1 LPTGKRM
8 TADTQTTPTDDTA
21 IQPRKARGGR
31 FGAAHL
37 DPRDAYRDVPILKL
51 PTWNH
56 EVAAYFFFGGVSA
69 GAAMVGSIAD
79 MVGGKRHERL
89 ARTAHYVSFATLLPC
104 PPLLIDDLGMPARF
118 HHMMRIVK
126 PSSPMNVGSWALLL
140 HGAGATVTVGR
151 MLAEEGKL
159 PLVGWLAR
167 LIPERLLVGLGL
179 PSSFVLAG
187 YTGVLLGTTSIPV
200 WYKSPLLGAL
210 FMSSAFSSGV
220 AATNLLGEITRSE
233 TEEEELELAEIGL
246 ASGLVEAALLAG
258 YVATTGPAA
267 KPLLSGGPG
276 KLLAGAAACV
286 LAATALEAL
295 SAGSGRKRGTT
306 TMLASV
312 LSLAGAAMLRWAVVR
327 AGRASAADRE
337 GTLDAMQP
345 REGNPGWG
353 PPR

>member
-1 LPTGKRM
+1 M
-8 TADTQTTPTDDTA
+8 TVDAHTTTTDDSA
-21 IQPRKARGGR
+21 IQPRKHRGGLY
-31 FGAAHL
+31 GAAHL
-37 DPRDAYRDVPILKL
+37 DPRDAYRDVPILKR

-69 GAAMVGSIAD
+69 GAAMIGSIAD
-79 MVGGKRHERL
+79 IVGQGKRHERL
-89 ARTAHYVSFATLLPC
+89 ARVAHYVSFTTLLPC
-104 PPLLIDDLGMPARF
+104 PPLLIDDLGMPERF

-126 PSSPMNVGSWALLL
+126 PSSPMNLGSWALLV

-200 WYKSPLLGAL
+200 WYTSPLLGAL

-220 AATNLLGEITRSE
+220 AATSLLGEITRRE
-233 TEEEELELAEIGL
+233 TVEEELELAEIGL
-246 ASGLVEAALLAG
+246 ASGLAEVALLAG
-258 YVATTGPAA
+258 YVVTTGPAA

-286 LAATALEAL
+286 LAATTLEAVSVL
-295 SAGSGRKRGTT
+295 GERKRWATT
-306 TMLASV
+306 IASAV
-312 LSLAGAAMLRWAVVR
+312 ASLSGAALLRWAVVR
-327 AGRASAADRE
+327 AGRDSAADRE

-345 REGNPGWG
+345 REGNPGWR